1 MITIHPEVYRYEPGL
16 HPFVDYVYEDKSFYP
31 QASANGYIDKDDD
44 FLIGDSNGFLMKLD
58 FVFVNTHFFQN
69 IGNYYVKHGV
79 YTHHKPGTIGYREF
93 WKLETHR
100 RRNGMT
106 APCKLYRK
114 DIPAFHSCVT
124 AEEQIKYL
132 HPLRITG
139 EHYSYL
145 NYGRI
150 LRTPNPEEKEE
161 LLKAGKIKQKF
172 VQGFPRFW
180 DGDYWNFKTDE
191 FIVLNGFHL
200 CKGKARRKGY
210 SFKRGH
216 QGANTINLNPEIT
229 IVLVAFDTKYLT
241 DPGATTDMLKTNLDW
256 FEDKTFWRRGYLSES
271 LTDIELGYKL
281 SKTGNKKYGF
291 RSKALSLSCKDNP
304 NVAVGKG
311 AIEIDFEESGIN
323 PVLQAALNVTLSATE
338 VGAESVGT
346 IRVYGTGG
354 TKNANWAD
362 FSNAFYGPYAN
373 KMMPFE
379 NVWDK
384 GARHSVCGFFHA
396 NMWNYEPHL
405 DSFGNSHVTRA
416 CELNVADKAA
426 QKLVLAADDYA
437 IYCGQRADSPS
448 EAFNKESD
456 NIFSSVA
463 LNDHVK
469 FVRSNQDKVRFR
481 EGQFTISADKFKE
494 ESNVLFKTNDQLSSE
509 GNRIHPYIM
518 NQPFTKQDDVFGAW
532 RIFYEP
538 VYVNGAIP
546 DDLYYIVADPVG
558 KDKSIKEVTT
568 KNSLN
573 AIYVMSY
580 PNSLGIPGDTIQ
592 AIYTGRRDDSME
604 AGSKEILHA
613 SYYYNAKALP
623 ETDRGTVVADFKR
636 WHVTNRL
643 LKNPT
648 VVTSAKVLESK
659 VNEYGISIGT
669 GEAAVNA
676 IIALK
681 NFLYE
686 IVNFNEDD
694 SPVYRLHYIQDL
706 PTLLE
711 LQQFSISGNF
721 DRISAL
727 RLAPLQRL
735 AYITKGRQAN
745 AGNSTGTFLSSLGFH
760 KKYN

>member
-1 MITIHPEVYRYEPGL
+1 MFTIHPEVNRYTAGL
-16 HPFVDYVYEDKSFYP
+16 HPFVDYIFEDKSGYP
-31 QASANGYIDKDDD
+31 LLSSAGYVDKDDD
-44 FLIGDSNGFLMKLD
+44 FLLGDSSGFLMKLD
-58 FVFVNTHFFQN
+58 FIFVNTQFFQQTAKFY
-69 IGNYYVKHGV
+69 IKYGV
-79 YTHHKPGTIGYREF
+79 YTHHKPGTVGYREF

-114 DIPAFHSCVT
+114 DIDAFNACVT
-124 AEEQIKYL
+124 PEEQIQYL

-150 LRTPNPEEKEE
+150 LRTPDAEEQEA
-161 LLKAGKIKQKF
+161 LNKAGKFKQKF
-172 VQGFPRFW
+172 VSGFPRFW
-180 DGDYWNFKTDE
+180 DGDYWNFKVDE
-191 FIVLNGFHL
+191 FITINGFHV

-241 DPGATTDMLKTNLDW
+241 DPGATSDMLKTNLDW

-271 LTDIELGYKL
+271 LTDIELGYRL

-291 RSKALSLSCKDNP
+291 RSKALSLSCQNNP

-311 AIEIDFEESGIN
+311 AVEIDFEESGIN
-323 PVLQAALNVTLSATE
+323 PVLQQALNVTLSATE
-338 VGAESVGT
+338 VGAGSVGT

-354 TKNANWAD
+354 TKDANWAD
-362 FSNAFYGPYAN
+362 FSNAFYAPYAN

-384 GARHSVCGFFHA
+384 GGRPSVCGFFHA

-405 DSFGNSHVTRA
+405 DIHGNSFVTLS
-416 CELNVADKAA
+416 CELNIADKAV
-426 QKLVLAADDYA
+426 QKNILPADDYSVYA
-437 IYCGQRADSPS
+437 GQRADSPS
-448 EAFNKESD
+448 EAFNRESD
-456 NIFSSVA
+456 NIFSSIA

-469 FVRSNQDKVRFR
+469 FIRLNQDKIQFR
-481 EGQFTISADKFKE
+481 EGQFTITADKFKE
-494 ESNVLFKTNDQLSSE
+494 ETKVEFKTNDQLSSE
-509 GNRIHPYIM
+509 GNKIHPYIM
-518 NQPFTKQDDVFGAW
+518 SQPFTKNDDVYGAW
-532 RIFYEP
+532 RIFHEP
-538 VYVNGAIP
+538 LYVNGAIP
-546 DDLYYIVADPVG
+546 DDLYYITADPVG

-573 AIYVMSY
+573 AIYIMSY
-580 PNSLGIPGDTIQ
+580 PNTLGVPGDTIQ
-592 AIYTGRRDDSME
+592 AIYVGRRDDSME
-604 AGSKEILHA
+604 ACSKEILHG

-636 WHVTNRL
+636 WKVVNRL

-648 VVTSAKVLESK
+648 VVISAKILESK
-659 VNEYGISIGT
+659 INEYGMSIGS

-676 IIALK
+676 IIGLK
-681 NFLYE
+681 NWLYE

-711 LQQFSISGNF
+711 LQQFSINGNF
-721 DRISAL
+721 DRLSAL

-735 AYITKGRQAN
+735 AYITKGRSAN
-745 AGNSTGTFLSSLGFH
+745 AKSADGTFLSSLGLY
-760 KKYN
+760 K